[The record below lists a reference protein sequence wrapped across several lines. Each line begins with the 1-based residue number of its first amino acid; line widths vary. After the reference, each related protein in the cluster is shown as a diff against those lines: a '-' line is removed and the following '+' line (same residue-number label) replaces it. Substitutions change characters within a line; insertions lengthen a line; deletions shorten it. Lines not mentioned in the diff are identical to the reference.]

1 MKTQK
6 KHQTILQDISNDNT
20 FRIRPKL
27 MLNPLEEN
35 KSALSDYNLNE
46 ESEQTSSVIK
56 FQQKRQPQSMKP
68 FRLNEVDRIVTEESS
83 QDDSSS
89 SISGQIDLELLES
102 DSKESNSKFN
112 DKGNES
118 LSRTENQNSMNAE
131 IPKAIIEKRPVQLDK
146 LALKSPQ
153 NIAILESRATY
164 ATETKSI
171 SDQKNQE
178 YFSPVPLQRISPTKK
193 T

>member
-1 MKTQK
+1 
-6 KHQTILQDISNDNT
+6 
-20 FRIRPKL
+20 
-27 MLNPLEEN
+27 
-35 KSALSDYNLNE
+35 
-46 ESEQTSSVIK
+46 
-56 FQQKRQPQSMKP
+56 MKP
-68 FRLNEVDRIVTEESS
+68 FKLNEVDRIVTEESS

-89 SISGQIDLELLES
+89 SIDGQIDLELLES

-131 IPKAIIEKRPVQLDK
+131 SPKEIIEKRPVQLDK
-146 LALKSPQ
+146 LALKSPS

-171 SDQKNQE
+171 NDQQN
-178 YFSPVPLQRISPTKK
+178 
-193 T
+193 